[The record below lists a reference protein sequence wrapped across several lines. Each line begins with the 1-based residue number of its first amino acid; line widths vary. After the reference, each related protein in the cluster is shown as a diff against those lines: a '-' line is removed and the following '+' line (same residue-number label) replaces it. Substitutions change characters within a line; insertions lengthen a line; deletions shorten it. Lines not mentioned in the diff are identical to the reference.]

1 MMDFT
6 ISSAKDITTDNSTYL
21 IYGKPGSGKTHT
33 LNFLPG
39 RTLYVNVDKSERP
52 LKGNPNID
60 ILNFN
65 SHEAWQEW
73 GDLMKWIAENK
84 QTLSNYDTIAIDNLS
99 ELFRS
104 MLADLGRSGKNNRV
118 PEMSHY
124 QRVDFFTIDSLRF
137 LQSLGKRLVFLAW
150 ETNYDFY
157 TPAGQQIT
165 QSVPD
170 IRKTI
175 RDNVAGLCQVVARLI
190 VNKESGKR
198 GFILM
203 PTNNVFAKNQLDDR
217 EHCLQD
223 ELFNVGG
230 EVVNNGD

>member
-1 MMDFT
+1 MAFT
-6 ISSAKDITTDNSTYL
+6 ISSAKNITTDKSTYL

-39 RTLYVNVDKSERP
+39 KTLYVNVDKSERP
-52 LKGNPNID
+52 LKGNKNID

-73 GDLMKWIAENK
+73 GDLMKWFAENK
-84 QTLSNYDTIAIDNLS
+84 QTLNNYDTIVIDNLS

-104 MLADLGRSGKNNRV
+104 MLANLGRSGKNNRV

-217 EHCLQD
+217 EHCLQS
-223 ELFNVGG
+223 ELFKVDG
-230 EVVNNGD
+230 EVVDNGD

>member
-1 MMDFT
+1 MSFN
-6 ISSAKDITTDNSTYL
+6 ISNAKDITTDKSTYL

-39 RTLYVNVDKSERP
+39 KTLYVNVDKSERP
-52 LKGNPNID
+52 LKGNENID

-73 GDLMKWIAENK
+73 GDLMKWFAENK
-84 QTLSNYDTIAIDNLS
+84 QTLKNYDTIVIDNLS

-104 MLADLGRSGKNNRV
+104 MLANLGRAGKNNRV

-223 ELFNVGG
+223 ELFKVGDVGG
-230 EVVNNGD
+230 

>member
-1 MMDFT
+1 MTFT
-6 ISSAKDITTDNSTYL
+6 ISNAKNISTENATYL

-33 LNFLPG
+33 LNFLYG

-52 LKGNPNID
+52 LKGNEKID

-65 SHEAWQEW
+65 SHEAWEEW
-73 GDLMKWIAENK
+73 GDLMKWFASNK
-84 QTLSNYDTIAIDNLS
+84 QTLNTYDTIVIDNLS

-104 MLADLGRSGKNNRV
+104 MLANLGRTGKNERV

-175 RDNVAGLCQVVARLI
+175 RDNVAGLCQVVARLV

-203 PTNNVFAKNQLDDR
+203 PTNQIFAKNQLDNR
-217 EHCLQD
+217 EHCLQE
-223 ELFNVGG
+223 ELFNVGDTDD
-230 EVVNNGD
+230 NST

>member
-1 MMDFT
+1 MSFN
-6 ISSAKDITTDNSTYL
+6 ISSAKDITTDKSTYL

-39 RTLYVNVDKSERP
+39 KTLYVNVDKSERP
-52 LKGNPNID
+52 LKGNENVD

-73 GDLMKWIAENK
+73 GDLMKWFAENK
-84 QTLSNYDTIAIDNLS
+84 QTLNNYDTIVIDNLS

-104 MLADLGRSGKNNRV
+104 MLANLGRAGKNNRV

-223 ELFNVGG
+223 ELFKVGDVGG
-230 EVVNNGD
+230 

>member
-1 MMDFT
+1 MDFT

-52 LKGNPNID
+52 LKGNSNID

-65 SHEAWQEW
+65 SHEAWKEW
-73 GDLMKWIAENK
+73 GDLMKWFAENK

-124 QRVDFFTIDSLRF
+124 QRVDFFMIDSLRF

-175 RDNVAGLCQVVARLI
+175 RDNVAGLCQVVARLV

-203 PTNNVFAKNQLDDR
+203 PTNNVFAKNQLDSR

-230 EVVNNGD
+230 EVVDNGD

>member
-1 MMDFT
+1 MSFNIT
-6 ISSAKDITTDNSTYL
+6 SAKDITIDKSTYL

-33 LNFLPG
+33 LNYLPG
-39 RTLYVNVDKSERP
+39 KTLYVNVDKSERP
-52 LKGNPNID
+52 LQGNENID

-65 SHEAWQEW
+65 SHEAWSEW
-73 GDLMKWIAENK
+73 GDLMKWFAENK
-84 QTLSNYDTIAIDNLS
+84 QTLNNYDTIVIDNLS

-104 MLADLGRSGKNNRV
+104 MLANLGRSGKNNRV
-118 PEMSHY
+118 PEMAHY

-223 ELFNVGG
+223 ELFKVGDVGG
-230 EVVNNGD
+230 

>member
-1 MMDFT
+1 MTFN
-6 ISSAKDITTDNSTYL
+6 ISRAKDITVDKSTYL

-33 LNFLPG
+33 LNFLEG
-39 RTLYVNVDKSERP
+39 KTLYVNVDKSERP
-52 LKGNPNID
+52 LKGNSNID
-60 ILNFN
+60 ILEFN
-65 SHEAWQEW
+65 SHDAWTEW
-73 GDLMKWIAENK
+73 GKLIKWFADNPNIISK
-84 QTLSNYDTIAIDNLS
+84 YDTLVIDNLS

-104 MLADLGRSGKNNRV
+104 MLADLGRAGKNHRV

-124 QRVDFFTIDSLRF
+124 QRVDFFMIDSLRY
-137 LQSLGKRLVFLAW
+137 LQSLNKRLVLLAW

-165 QSVPD
+165 QAVPD

-203 PTNNVFAKNQLDDR
+203 PTNQIFAKNQLDSR
-217 EHCLQD
+217 EHCLQED
-223 ELFNVGG
+223 LFKVGG
-230 EVVNNGD
+230 SDDSPT

>member
-1 MMDFT
+1 MSFN
-6 ISSAKDITTDNSTYL
+6 ISSAKDITTDKSTYL

-39 RTLYVNVDKSERP
+39 KTLYVNVDKSERP

-65 SHEAWQEW
+65 SHEAWSEW
-73 GDLMKWIAENK
+73 GDLMKWLEGNK
-84 QTLSNYDTIAIDNLS
+84 QTLNNYDTIVIDNLS

-104 MLADLGRSGKNNRV
+104 MLANLGRSGKNNRV

>member
-1 MMDFT
+1 MMSFN
-6 ISSAKDITTDNSTYL
+6 ISSAKDITTDKSTYL

-39 RTLYVNVDKSERP
+39 KTLYVNVDKSERP
-52 LKGNPNID
+52 LKGNENVD

-65 SHEAWQEW
+65 SHEAWSEW
-73 GDLMKWIAENK
+73 GDLMKWFAENK
-84 QTLSNYDTIAIDNLS
+84 QTLNNYDTIVIDNLS

-104 MLADLGRSGKNNRV
+104 MLANLGRAGKNNRV

-223 ELFNVGG
+223 ELFKVGDVGG
-230 EVVNNGD
+230 

>member
-1 MMDFT
+1 MSFT
-6 ISSAKDITTDNSTYL
+6 ISNAKDITTDKSTYL

-33 LNFLPG
+33 LNYLPG
-39 RTLYVNVDKSERP
+39 KTLYVNVDKSERP

-73 GDLMKWIAENK
+73 GDLMKWLEKNK
-84 QTLSNYDTIAIDNLS
+84 QTLNNYDTVVIDNLS

-104 MLADLGRSGKNNRV
+104 MLANLGRTGKNDRV
-118 PEMSHY
+118 PQMDHY

>member
-1 MMDFT
+1 MMSFN
-6 ISSAKDITTDNSTYL
+6 ISSAKDITTDKSTYL

-39 RTLYVNVDKSERP
+39 KTLYVNVDKSERP
-52 LKGNPNID
+52 LKGNENVD

-73 GDLMKWIAENK
+73 GDLMKWFAENK
-84 QTLSNYDTIAIDNLS
+84 QTLNNYDTIVIDNLS

-104 MLADLGRSGKNNRV
+104 MLANLGRAGKNNRV

-124 QRVDFFTIDSLRF
+124 QRVDFFMIDSLRF

-223 ELFNVGG
+223 ELFNVGDVDG
-230 EVVNNGD
+230 

>member
-1 MMDFT
+1 MMSFN
-6 ISSAKDITTDNSTYL
+6 ISSAKDITTDKSTYL

-39 RTLYVNVDKSERP
+39 KTLYVNVDKSERP
-52 LKGNPNID
+52 LKGNENVD

-73 GDLMKWIAENK
+73 GDLIKWFAENK
-84 QTLSNYDTIAIDNLS
+84 QTLNNYDTIVIDNLS

-104 MLADLGRSGKNNRV
+104 MLANLGRSGKNNRV

-223 ELFNVGG
+223 ELFKVGDVGG
-230 EVVNNGD
+230 

>member
-1 MMDFT
+1 MTFT
-6 ISSAKDITTDNSTYL
+6 ISNAKNISTENATYL

-39 RTLYVNVDKSERP
+39 KTLYINVDKSERP
-52 LKGNPNID
+52 LKGNENID
-60 ILNFN
+60 ILEFN
-65 SHEAWQEW
+65 SHEAWKEW
-73 GDLMKWIAENK
+73 GRLMKWFADNSDV
-84 QTLSNYDTIAIDNLS
+84 LNNYETIVVDNLS

-104 MLADLGRSGKNNRV
+104 MLANLGRTGKNERV

-137 LQSLGKRLVFLAW
+137 LQSLNKRLVFMAW

-175 RDNVAGLCQVVARLI
+175 RDNVAGLCQVVARLV
-190 VNKESGKR
+190 VNKDSGKR

-217 EHCLQD
+217 EHCLQS

>member
-1 MMDFT
+1 MMSFN
-6 ISSAKDITTDNSTYL
+6 ISSAKDITTDKSTYL

-39 RTLYVNVDKSERP
+39 KTLYVNVDKSERP
-52 LKGNPNID
+52 LKGNENVD

-73 GDLMKWIAENK
+73 GDLMKWFAENK
-84 QTLSNYDTIAIDNLS
+84 QTLNNYDTIVIDNLS

-104 MLADLGRSGKNNRV
+104 MLANLGRSGKNNRV
-118 PEMSHY
+118 PEMAHY

-157 TPAGQQIT
+157 TPTGQQIT

-223 ELFNVGG
+223 ELFKVGDVGG
-230 EVVNNGD
+230 

>member
-1 MMDFT
+1 MPFN
-6 ISSAKDITTDNSTYL
+6 ISSAKDITTDKSTYL

-52 LKGNPNID
+52 LKGNENID

-73 GDLMKWIAENK
+73 GDLMKWFAENK
-84 QTLSNYDTIAIDNLS
+84 QTLNNYDTIVIDNLS

-104 MLADLGRSGKNNRV
+104 MLANLGRTGKNQRV

-217 EHCLQD
+217 EHCLQS
-223 ELFNVGG
+223 ELFKVGE

>member
-1 MMDFT
+1 MSFN
-6 ISSAKDITTDNSTYL
+6 ISSAKDITTDKSTYL

-39 RTLYVNVDKSERP
+39 KTLYVNVDKSERP
-52 LKGNPNID
+52 LKGNENVD

-73 GDLMKWIAENK
+73 GDLMKWFAENK
-84 QTLSNYDTIAIDNLS
+84 QTLNNYDTIVIDNLS

-104 MLADLGRSGKNNRV
+104 MLANLGRSGKNNRV

-223 ELFNVGG
+223 ELFKVGDVGG
-230 EVVNNGD
+230 

>member
-1 MMDFT
+1 MSFN
-6 ISSAKDITTDNSTYL
+6 ISSAKDITTDKSTYL

-39 RTLYVNVDKSERP
+39 KTLYVNVDKSERP
-52 LKGNPNID
+52 LKGNENID

-73 GDLMKWIAENK
+73 GDLMKWFAENK
-84 QTLSNYDTIAIDNLS
+84 QTLNNYDTIVIDNLS

-104 MLADLGRSGKNNRV
+104 MLANLGRAGKNNRV

-203 PTNNVFAKNQLDDR
+203 PTNNVFAKNQLDNR
-217 EHCLQD
+217 EHCLQED
-223 ELFNVGG
+223 LFKVGDVDG
-230 EVVNNGD
+230 

>member
-1 MMDFT
+1 MSFNIT
-6 ISSAKDITTDNSTYL
+6 SAKDITIDKSTYL

-33 LNFLPG
+33 LNYLPG
-39 RTLYVNVDKSERP
+39 KTLYVNVDKSERP
-52 LKGNPNID
+52 LQGNENID

-65 SHEAWQEW
+65 SHEAWSEW
-73 GDLMKWIAENK
+73 GDLMKWFAENK
-84 QTLSNYDTIAIDNLS
+84 QTLNNYDTIVIDNLS

-104 MLADLGRSGKNNRV
+104 MLANLGRSGKNNRV
-118 PEMSHY
+118 PEMAHY

-203 PTNNVFAKNQLDDR
+203 PTNNVFAKNQLDNR
-217 EHCLQD
+217 EHCLQED
-223 ELFNVGG
+223 LFKVGDVDG
-230 EVVNNGD
+230 

>member
-1 MMDFT
+1 MSFT
-6 ISSAKDITTDNSTYL
+6 ISNAKNITTDNSTYL

-33 LNFLPG
+33 LNYLPG

-52 LKGNPNID
+52 LKGNENID

-73 GDLMKWIAENK
+73 GDLMKCFAENK
-84 QTLSNYDTIAIDNLS
+84 QTLNNYDTIVIDNLS

-104 MLADLGRSGKNNRV
+104 MLANLGRAGKNNRV

-217 EHCLQD
+217 EHCLQS

>member
-1 MMDFT
+1 MMSFN
-6 ISSAKDITTDNSTYL
+6 ISSAKDITTDKSTYL

-39 RTLYVNVDKSERP
+39 KTLYVNVDKSERP
-52 LKGNPNID
+52 LKGNENVD

-73 GDLMKWIAENK
+73 GDLMKWFAENK
-84 QTLSNYDTIAIDNLS
+84 QTLNNYDTIVIDNLS

-104 MLADLGRSGKNNRV
+104 MLANLGRAGKNNRV

-223 ELFNVGG
+223 ELFKVGDVGG
-230 EVVNNGD
+230 

>member
-1 MMDFT
+1 MSFN
-6 ISSAKDITTDNSTYL
+6 ISSAKDITTDKSTYL

-33 LNFLPG
+33 LNYLPG

-52 LKGNPNID
+52 LKGNENID

-65 SHEAWQEW
+65 SHEAWKEW
-73 GDLMKWIAENK
+73 GDLMKWFAENK
-84 QTLSNYDTIAIDNLS
+84 QTLNNYDTIVIDNLS

-104 MLADLGRSGKNNRV
+104 MLANLGRSGKNNRV

-157 TPAGQQIT
+157 TLPGQQIT

-223 ELFNVGG
+223 ELFNIGG

>member
-1 MMDFT
+1 MSFN
-6 ISSAKDITTDNSTYL
+6 ISNAKNITTDKSTYL

-52 LKGNPNID
+52 LQGNENID

-73 GDLMKWIAENK
+73 GDLMKWLEGNK
-84 QTLSNYDTIAIDNLS
+84 QTLNNYDTIVIDNLS

-104 MLADLGRSGKNNRV
+104 MLANLGRSGKNNRV

>member
-1 MMDFT
+1 MAFT
-6 ISSAKDITTDNSTYL
+6 ISSAKNITTDKSTYL

-39 RTLYVNVDKSERP
+39 KTLYVNVDKSERP
-52 LKGNPNID
+52 LKGNGNID

-73 GDLMKWIAENK
+73 GGLMKWFAENEELLK
-84 QTLSNYDTIAIDNLS
+84 KYDNIIVDNLS

-104 MLADLGRSGKNNRV
+104 MLANLGRTGKNERV

-203 PTNNVFAKNQLDDR
+203 PTNQIFAKNQLDSR
-217 EHCLQD
+217 EHCLQED
-223 ELFNVGG
+223 LFKVGG
-230 EVVNNGD
+230 EVVDNGD

>member
-1 MMDFT
+1 MPFN
-6 ISSAKDITTDNSTYL
+6 ISSAKDITTDKSTYL

-39 RTLYVNVDKSERP
+39 KTLYVNVDKSERP
-52 LKGNPNID
+52 LKGNDNID

-65 SHEAWQEW
+65 SHEAWSEW
-73 GDLMKWIAENK
+73 GDLMKWFADNK
-84 QTLSNYDTIAIDNLS
+84 QVLNNYDTIVIDNLS

-104 MLADLGRSGKNNRV
+104 MLANLGRAGKNNRV

-203 PTNNVFAKNQLDDR
+203 PT
-217 EHCLQD
+217 
-223 ELFNVGG
+223 
-230 EVVNNGD
+230 

>member
-1 MMDFT
+1 MPFN
-6 ISSAKDITTDNSTYL
+6 ISSAKDITTDKSTYL

-39 RTLYVNVDKSERP
+39 KTLYVNVDKSERP
-52 LKGNPNID
+52 LKGNDNID

-65 SHEAWQEW
+65 SHEAWSEW
-73 GDLMKWIAENK
+73 GDLMKWFADNK
-84 QTLSNYDTIAIDNLS
+84 QVLNNYDTIVIDNLS

-104 MLADLGRSGKNNRV
+104 MLANLGRAGKNNRV

-223 ELFNVGG
+223 ELFKVGDVGG
-230 EVVNNGD
+230 

>member
-1 MMDFT
+1 MSFNIT
-6 ISSAKDITTDNSTYL
+6 SAKDITIDKSTYL

-33 LNFLPG
+33 LNYLPG
-39 RTLYVNVDKSERP
+39 KTLYVNVDKSERP
-52 LKGNPNID
+52 LQGNENID

-65 SHEAWQEW
+65 SHEAWSEW
-73 GDLMKWIAENK
+73 GDLMKWFAENK
-84 QTLSNYDTIAIDNLS
+84 QTLKNYDTIVIDNLS

-104 MLADLGRSGKNNRV
+104 MLANLGRAGKNNRV
-118 PEMSHY
+118 PEMAHY

-217 EHCLQD
+217 EHCLQS

>member
-1 MMDFT
+1 MSFN
-6 ISSAKDITTDNSTYL
+6 ISSAKDITTDKSTYL

-39 RTLYVNVDKSERP
+39 KTLYVNVDKSERP
-52 LKGNPNID
+52 LKGNENID

-73 GDLMKWIAENK
+73 GDLMKWFAENK
-84 QTLSNYDTIAIDNLS
+84 QTLNNYDTIVIDNLS

-104 MLADLGRSGKNNRV
+104 MLANLGRSGKNNRV

-203 PTNNVFAKNQLDDR
+203 PTNNVFAKNQLDNR
-217 EHCLQD
+217 EHCLQED
-223 ELFNVGG
+223 LFKVGDVDG
-230 EVVNNGD
+230 

>member
-1 MMDFT
+1 MSFN
-6 ISSAKDITTDNSTYL
+6 ISSAKDITTDKSTYL

-39 RTLYVNVDKSERP
+39 KTLYVNVDKSERP
-52 LKGNPNID
+52 LKGNDNID

-65 SHEAWQEW
+65 SHEAWSEW
-73 GDLMKWIAENK
+73 GDLMKWFADNK
-84 QTLSNYDTIAIDNLS
+84 QVLNNYDTIVIDNLS

-104 MLADLGRSGKNNRV
+104 MLANLGRSGKNNRV

-124 QRVDFFTIDSLRF
+124 QRVDFFTIDSLRL

-223 ELFNVGG
+223 ELFKVGDVGG
-230 EVVNNGD
+230 

>member
-1 MMDFT
+1 MSFN
-6 ISSAKDITTDNSTYL
+6 ISSAKDITTDKSTYL

-39 RTLYVNVDKSERP
+39 KTLYVNVDKSERP
-52 LKGNPNID
+52 LKGNENVD

-73 GDLMKWIAENK
+73 GDLMKWFAENK
-84 QTLSNYDTIAIDNLS
+84 QTLNNYDTIVIDNLS

-104 MLADLGRSGKNNRV
+104 MLANLGRAGKNNRV

-203 PTNNVFAKNQLDDR
+203 PT
-217 EHCLQD
+217 
-223 ELFNVGG
+223 
-230 EVVNNGD
+230 

>member
-1 MMDFT
+1 MSFN
-6 ISSAKDITTDNSTYL
+6 ISSAKDITTDKSTYL

-39 RTLYVNVDKSERP
+39 KTLYVNVDKSERP
-52 LKGNPNID
+52 LKGNDNID

-65 SHEAWQEW
+65 SHEAWSEW
-73 GDLMKWIAENK
+73 GDLMKWFADNK
-84 QTLSNYDTIAIDNLS
+84 QVLNNYDTIVIDNLS

-104 MLADLGRSGKNNRV
+104 MLANLGRAGKNNRV

-223 ELFNVGG
+223 ELFKVGDVGG
-230 EVVNNGD
+230 